1 MASGFP
7 LGTGTTNSI
16 TFGSTTITLIKS
28 TSQPQPQPGKFSV
41 VPVST
46 PASTKASMFGST
58 GASPTLPATQARF
71 GAPSTA
77 TGVFGTPA
85 ASTAPTLSFGTPTAG
100 SGLFAAPATNTAPT
114 FGAPNVGTA
123 SAAPTLSFGAQNPG
137 AASTVPTLSFGAP
150 PASSASP
157 FGAPTT
163 TTAPPSFGASIGQS
177 NFGLIGS
184 APLGFGA
191 SIANTSAPNAGFGL
205 SSSVSTGSLK
215 LGASTN
221 APTLNFGLGGLG
233 ASSAGAS
240 ALSAPSSVSVGLGG
254 IASSIQG
261 KTAVATQKDISPK
274 EQTLPNEILQT
285 VESFKDMVKQQKA
298 HSSDISRCS
307 IRDFRR
313 VEQEIDLLTSQLN
326 EVETELQ
333 RNRQVAEKL
342 KYDTA
347 KTVQHVEM
355 AQRTHDTPSGLQYEN
370 TAPMKFFSNLADD
383 FENSMQSLKLQ
394 IETMEKYVKNLKGPY
409 LVSPQDL
416 SMGMK
421 RLHETFVALAGRLQA
436 VHSQVETQKELYM
449 NIRKHLLQD
458 TSNPFEKLENA
469 PAVHMANSNAFALSP
484 PKVASGPTPFSN
496 MAVISVSASPPQ
508 QPSGQPPAY
517 PGSFSSQPGT
527 VRNSGYNTSL
537 FLEDVGPV
545 SRQYEI
551 TKDPTDWEHVKNLLP
566 ATVVP
571 KPLEKTTYPSGWKPQ
586 AKDLSDRP
594 YFVPRTK
601 NYMIPCY
608 LKISSLQLKRTTIIR
623 HIEGDIWLLE
633 KEIKEFLAPQF
644 FQPIRS
650 QVNEFAGYI
659 RINGDYVNAVKH
671 FLEQKGY

>member
-58 GASPTLPATQARF
+58 GASPALPATQARF

-100 SGLFAAPATNTAPT
+100 SGLFAASATNTAPT

-123 SAAPTLSFGAQNPG
+123 SAASTLSFGAQNPG
-137 AASTVPTLSFGAP
+137 AASTAPTLSFGAP
-150 PASSASP
+150 SASSASL

-163 TTAPPSFGASIGQS
+163 TT
-177 NFGLIGS
+177 
-184 APLGFGA
+184 
-191 SIANTSAPNAGFGL
+191 
-205 SSSVSTGSLK
+205 
-215 LGASTN
+215 
-221 APTLNFGLGGLG
+221 GLGGLG

-527 VRNSGYNTSL
+527 GR
-537 FLEDVGPV
+537 
-545 SRQYEI
+545 
-551 TKDPTDWEHVKNLLP
+551 
-566 ATVVP
+566 
-571 KPLEKTTYPSGWKPQ
+571 
-586 AKDLSDRP
+586 
-594 YFVPRTK
+594 
-601 NYMIPCY
+601 
-608 LKISSLQLKRTTIIR
+608 
-623 HIEGDIWLLE
+623 
-633 KEIKEFLAPQF
+633 F
-644 FQPIRS
+644 F
-650 QVNEFAGYI
+650 
-659 RINGDYVNAVKH
+659 
-671 FLEQKGY
+671 